1 MEWKEKN
8 VLVIGTGISGIA
20 ATDLLIQVGAKV
32 FLFDGNEE
40 IKEED
45 VKGKLQSQ
53 EGVRV
58 LLGEAS
64 LTQEVRNVIDVVVI
78 SPGVPLTILW

>member
-40 IKEED
+40 IKEEERVEII
-45 VKGKLQSQ
+45 VKALEEYFKK
-53 EGVRV
+53 V
-58 LLGEAS
+58 L
-64 LTQEVRNVIDVVVI
+64 
-78 SPGVPLTILW
+78 